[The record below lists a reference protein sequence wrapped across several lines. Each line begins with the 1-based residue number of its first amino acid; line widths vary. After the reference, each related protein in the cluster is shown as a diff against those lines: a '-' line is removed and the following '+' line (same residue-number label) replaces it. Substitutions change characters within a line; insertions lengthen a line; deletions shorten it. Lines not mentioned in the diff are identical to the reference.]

1 MTEIEDP
8 DWTTPE
14 EAEEFVV
21 KLKARIRVLE
31 AALRAAEAVLRV
43 IAKPES
49 VVMKQ
54 VREALGDVQS

>member
-1 MTEIEDP
+1 MGEHIIE
-8 DWTTPE
+8 
-14 EAEEFVV
+14 
-21 KLKARIRVLE
+21 LQARIRVLE